1 MELSVIT
8 PQRKV
13 VEGVKI
19 TELFAPGI
27 EGQLDILPNHA
38 NLVTELETGVL
49 RWKTSDGRN
58 NAAAVSYGWLE
69 VNGGRITVLADVAEM
84 GSDISVERA
93 KAAETKARKAIE
105 DGGLDDSDF
114 RKNELKL
121 QRAMARQASTGG

>member
-49 RWKTSDGRN
+49 RWKTSDGRS

-69 VNGGRITVLADVAEM
+69 VNGSRITVLADVAEM

-93 KAAETKARKAIE
+93 KAAEGKARKAIE
-105 DGGLDDSDF
+105 SGGLDDSDF
-114 RKNELKL
+114 RKQELKL
-121 QRAMARQASTGG
+121 QRAMARQASIS